1 MQLSAVRALWRINT
15 PELDWQSILLD
26 EAGEREHVL
35 SEDEERRLFDA
46 LRPDFRPMARFALVT
61 GARLGNVIDLPW
73 RQVDWDVG
81 TIAFRMKSKKPG
93 CELHYLP
100 ITPAVAAILSRERG
114 RHQERVFTY
123 VCVRNRYESPHQN
136 APAKGRAA
144 PLHA

>member
-1 MQLSAVRALWRINT
+1 MGRLREALLR
-15 PELDWQSILLD
+15 
-26 EAGEREHVL
+26 EREHVV

-123 VCVRNRYESPHQN
+123 VCVRNRYESPHQS
-136 APAKGRAA
+136 APAKGRAVS
-144 PLHA
+144 LHA